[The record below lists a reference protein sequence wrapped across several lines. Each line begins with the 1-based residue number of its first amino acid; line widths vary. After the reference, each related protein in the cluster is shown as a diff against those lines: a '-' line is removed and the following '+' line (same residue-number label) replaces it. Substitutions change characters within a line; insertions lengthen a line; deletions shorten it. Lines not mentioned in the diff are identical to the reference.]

1 MKLQKLFLAV
11 LIAISTAVFSQQN
24 SGSDQKS
31 QPSSAQLGQS
41 ILETE
46 KKLDEK
52 IFELNQRLTRHTVL
66 MKMKVRVLPFR
77 TVLFK
82 GKANND
88 ECAPAINQEDP
99 ANNCIRVEVYD
110 FIRDEERGLNKNVQG
125 ALAKYMEIYFEGQN
139 SNDPEPRT
147 EPPRNINKLKS
158 KIYKNNMVLEDKI
171 ISEVM
176 DRGPNTQPSHNDKVE
191 VFFQKDNYP
200 EYGRPETPAE
210 KGVGKYILAGV
221 ENTKTHPIR
230 NSFKKEFYI
239 KHLDQFDRLF
249 TKIFDY
255 NDQLGNENYKE
266 NVDALKDSLRY

>member
-1 MKLQKLFLAV
+1 
-11 LIAISTAVFSQQN
+11 
-24 SGSDQKS
+24 
-31 QPSSAQLGQS
+31 
-41 ILETE
+41 
-46 KKLDEK
+46 
-52 IFELNQRLTRHTVL
+52 

-88 ECAPAINQEDP
+88 ECTPAINQEDP